1 MDPAVTSTTRVLHP
15 LSRRDFV
22 QMALAAATTPA
33 LAACDSPTEP
43 ASPRL
48 TARPGE
54 PSIAPVTGIT
64 DLGLGG
70 SRDGF
75 LYVPESYDPA
85 VPTPLFVAL
94 HGAGQSSDLWLTY
107 LSRAESRAMILLVP
121 ESRGVTWD
129 LVSGGLGPDV
139 AFLDRA
145 LAHTFDRCR
154 IDASRTCL
162 AGFSDGASYALSLG
176 LSNGDLFTHLIGYS
190 PGFVRAKE
198 PVVGRPSIFVSH
210 GRSDPV
216 LPVTRTRE
224 IIVPTLIDAGYDVT
238 YREFMGG
245 HEVPAE
251 ISVAALDWF
260 VPTA

>member
-1 MDPAVTSTTRVLHP
+1 MSKAPALP
-15 LSRRDFV
+15 RRDFV
-22 QMALAAATTPA
+22 RLALAAAAPGVRG
-33 LAACDSPTEP
+33 CDSPTQP
-43 ASPRL
+43 TSPRL

-54 PSIAPVTGIT
+54 PTIEPVTGLS

-70 SRDGF
+70 ARDGF
-75 LYVPESYDPA
+75 LYVPETYDPA
-85 VPTPLFVAL
+85 LPAPLFMAL
-94 HGAGQSSDLWLTY
+94 HGAGQSSDLWSTY
-107 LSRAESRAMILLVP
+107 LTRSESRAMILLVP
-121 ESRGVTWD
+121 ESRAATWD
-129 LVSGGLGPDV
+129 LVAGALGPDV

-145 LAHTFDRCR
+145 LAHTFERCR
-154 IDASRTCL
+154 IDPSKACL

-190 PGFVRAKE
+190 PGFVRPVE
-198 PVVGRPSIFVSH
+198 PLVGTPRIFVSH

-216 LPVTRTRE
+216 LAVTRTRD

-251 ISVAALDWF
+251 ISLAALDWF
-260 VPTA
+260 LPPA

>member
-1 MDPAVTSTTRVLHP
+1 LDWWVNRMTQDLGP

-22 QMALAAATTPA
+22 RVAVAVAAMPA
-33 LAACDSPTEP
+33 LAGCDSPTEP
-43 ASPRL
+43 TSPRL

-54 PSIAPVTGIT
+54 PGTEPVTGIS

-70 SRDGF
+70 ARDGF

-85 VPTPLFVAL
+85 IPAPLFVAL

-107 LSRAESRAMILLVP
+107 LTRSESRGMILLVP
-121 ESRGVTWD
+121 ESRAVTWD
-129 LVSGGLGPDV
+129 LVGGAFGADV

-145 LAHTFDRCR
+145 LAHTFERCR
-154 IDASRTCL
+154 IDPSKACL

-176 LSNGDLFTHLIGYS
+176 LSNGDLFPHLIAYS

-198 PVVGRPSIFVSH
+198 PVVGTPRIFVSH

-216 LPVTRTRE
+216 LSVTATRNV
-224 IIVPTLIDAGYDVT
+224 IVPTLMDAGYDVT
-238 YREFMGG
+238 YQEFMGG

-251 ISVAALDWF
+251 ISLAALDWF
-260 VPTA
+260 LPSA